1 MQYIHLNDD
10 SYILRTSE
18 GMTTLNRKTFN
29 FHTIKALLK
38 KGAEE
43 EDILPLL
50 KTPDM
55 PNGIFELY
63 LHQKTDTMMI
73 KHTTDG
79 GVAVEWTRLNNET
92 TVCHDEDGARKFVGV
107 YVSEQDIMAD
117 WPEYLL

>member
-29 FHTIKALLK
+29 FHTIKTLLK

-50 KTPDM
+50 KTPSM

-63 LHQKTDTMMI
+63 LHQPTDTMML
-73 KHTTDG
+73 KHILNG
-79 GVAVEWTRLNNET
+79 GIDVEWTRLNNNET
-92 TVCHDEDGARKFVGV
+92 FCNDEANARKFVGV